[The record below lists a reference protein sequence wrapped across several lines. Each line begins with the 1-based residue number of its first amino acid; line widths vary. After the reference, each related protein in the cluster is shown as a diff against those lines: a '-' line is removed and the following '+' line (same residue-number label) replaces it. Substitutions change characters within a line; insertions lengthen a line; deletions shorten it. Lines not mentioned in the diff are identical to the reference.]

1 MLPTTLAR
9 PRRHLFVPGLFALA
23 VLLLA
28 GPALAQTLSYP
39 TKCKIVSEGQI
50 DNSATIATPLLVDQ
64 DFRSESLAGSYA
76 FTNAGSFNVNDV
88 KDSYAEVY
96 RSGFGGGGCV
106 SNITSSIADQ
116 VSWSLTGNTSSMT
129 VFIDSLTIETVDID
143 RQNITGAGVP
153 ITASNTYEVPQ
164 GQQLLIEIPFE
175 VKANNQ
181 RRLLVDPF
189 AFERTDNAAT
199 TGSTVGAYQ
208 VFADNNAN
216 CTVDAGDTS
225 SIGASAIVFP
235 NSAYNEPAINW
246 PIDPGLYVLQV
257 AYFTEV
263 DLAAFSA
270 DCLSSPSSSDWHHDG
285 FDLVLT
291 LQ

>member
-1 MLPTTLAR
+1 MRLESPIPPLCLLVFAVTLGS
-9 PRRHLFVPGLFALA
+9 FVLA
-23 VLLLA
+23 DTVD
-28 GPALAQTLSYP
+28 AQTFDYP
-39 TKCKIVSEGQI
+39 TQCKITSEGRI

-64 DFRSESLAGSYA
+64 DFRTETLAGSYT
-76 FTNAGSFNVNDV
+76 FTSSTAFNVNDV
-88 KDSYAEVY
+88 RGSYAEVF
-96 RSGFGGGGCV
+96 RNGFGGGGCV
-106 SNITSSIADQ
+106 SDISTSIADQ
-116 VSWSLTGNTSSMT
+116 VSWSLVGNTTSMT
-129 VFIDSLTIETVDID
+129 VYVDSLSSETVNID

-164 GQQLLIEIPFE
+164 AEQLLIEIPFE
-175 VKANNQ
+175 VTGNQ
-181 RRLLVDPF
+181 KRRLVVDPF

-208 VFADNNAN
+208 IFADNNSS

-225 SIGASAIVFP
+225 SIGGSAIVSP
-235 NSAYNEPAINW
+235 NSTYSEPPTSYSIQ
-246 PIDPGLYVLQV
+246 PGLYVLQI
-257 AYFTEV
+257 AYFTDV

-270 DCLSSPSSSDWHHDG
+270 DCLSSPSSSGWHHDG